1 MDRGTA
7 KSDAHP
13 EKTIELSSGNGIRP
27 QRVCTIERVAAMR
40 ISKNLSL
47 LALLVGLVT
56 VAAPGVSGNSGSTPP
71 IEEII
76 ENFIDKETE
85 FSKARESYT
94 YRQTVKVLEYANSG
108 GVRGRFE
115 LVQDILF
122 GPDGKR
128 IERVVY
134 APPNSLKQVIL
145 TPNDMQ
151 DLRNVQPFVMTR
163 AEAPSYRID
172 YLGEQQVDEIE
183 TYMFSIKPKKMEKG
197 KRYFE
202 GQVWVDQLGLQ
213 IVKTYGK
220 GVGVRRRNDDEQ
232 FPRFETYRDQVDDN
246 YWFPVYTYA
255 DDTLAFQSGPQ
266 KIKMIIKY
274 EDYKQF
280 RGTATITFGEVVD
293 ESEQGES
300 EQGTETPRNAPPR

>member
-1 MDRGTA
+1 M
-7 KSDAHP
+7 
-13 EKTIELSSGNGIRP
+13 
-27 QRVCTIERVAAMR
+27 RVF
-40 ISKNLSL
+40 KNLSL
-47 LALLVGLVT
+47 LAVLIGLVT
-56 VAAPGVSGNSGSTPP
+56 AAAPSVSGNSGSTPP

-85 FSKARESYT
+85 FSRARESYT
-94 YRQTVKVLEYANSG
+94 YRQSVKVLEYSNSG

-145 TPNDMQ
+145 TPNDME

-274 EDYKQF
+274 EDYKKFQ
-280 RGTATITFGEVVD
+280 GTATITFGEVVD
-293 ESEQGES
+293 ETEQGET
-300 EQGTETPRNAPPR
+300 EQGTETPQNAPPR